1 MKTTSRKDLLLPL
14 TSLFTSLSTLICCA
28 LPALLVSIGAGAT
41 LAGIISNF
49 PQLIFL
55 SKYKILVFSL
65 AGIFIFI
72 SGIFKWINRNAP
84 CPIDPKEAK
93 LCMTLRKISNY
104 IYLASILI
112 FFIGIFFAFIATKI
126 N

>member
-1 MKTTSRKDLLLPL
+1 MKTTSKKDLLLPL
-14 TSLFTSLSTLICCA
+14 TSLFTSFSTLICCA

-55 SKYKILVFSL
+55 SKHKILVFSL

-72 SGIFKWINRNAP
+72 SGIFKWINRNAL
-84 CPIDPKEAK
+84 CPIDPNEAK

-104 IYLASILI
+104 IYLTSILI
-112 FFIGIFFAFIATKI
+112 FFIGIFFAFIAPKI
-126 N
+126 I

>member
-1 MKTTSRKDLLLPL
+1 MKTTSKKDLLLPL
-14 TSLFTSLSTLICCA
+14 TSLFTSFSTLICCA

-55 SKYKILVFSL
+55 SKHKILVFSL

-72 SGIFKWINRNAP
+72 NGILKWINRNAL

-104 IYLASILI
+104 IYLTSILI
-112 FFIGIFFAFIATKI
+112 FFIGIFFAFIAPKI
-126 N
+126 I